1 VHGLTRW
8 LDRSPT
14 AQAALIV
21 LLGVGISALVRRD
34 EHPASWV
41 VHGVLYAGVGI
52 AIVAA
57 QRRRAGRA
65 AGTDARGLAEL
76 NRKIWH
82 REVPSDPEEREA
94 MRRLVADHLRRM
106 ERAGRWL
113 PYWLGAMGLIAVGI
127 LVVGAA
133 TGSWLFPMIYAVFG
147 AGHAGPGGV
156 RPGPNCGA
164 RPGYGAHPGPGEGV
178 RGPQGA
184 GLAAAGQAMSCT

>member
-1 VHGLTRW
+1 MRGLKRW
-8 LDRSPT
+8 LDRSLT

-34 EHPASWV
+34 EPPASWV

-76 NRKIWH
+76 NRKLRH
-82 REVPSDPEEREA
+82 REVPSEPEEREA

-113 PYWLGAMGLIAVGI
+113 PYWLGFMGLIAVGI
-127 LVVGAA
+127 LAVGVA
-133 TGSWLFPMIYAVFG
+133 TGSWLFPLVYAVFM
-147 AGHAGPGGV
+147 
-156 RPGPNCGA
+156 
-164 RPGYGAHPGPGEGV
+164 
-178 RGPQGA
+178 A
-184 GLAAAGQAMSCT
+184 GLCSWVLWMRRRSFDRCHFMRSALERQPEPVR